1 MAQGENL
8 EAKEREL
15 AELRRRLDDEV
26 AKRDRLVEVAGL
38 LSSTLRLDE
47 LLELITEAAA
57 EILGAETS
65 SLLLLD
71 DGTGELTV
79 DIATGERG
87 HEVLRKRVPP
97 GVGIAGWVVEHG
109 EPAVVNSPRDD
120 PRFYGDIDAKS
131 GFETRSILA
140 VPMRTKERVI
150 GVIEVINKREGSFD
164 EQDVK
169 LTNALAGQAATTI
182 DNARLYARL
191 ADAVLTSRL
200 SYRL

>member
-1 MAQGENL
+1 MAESEL
-8 EAKEREL
+8 E
-15 AELRRRLDDEV
+15 ELRRRLDEEV

-38 LSSTLRLDE
+38 LSSTLKLDE
-47 LLELITEAAA
+47 LLEVITEAAA
-57 EILGAETS
+57 ELLGAETS

-71 DGTGELTV
+71 EESGELTV

-87 HEVLRKRVPP
+87 HEVVKKRVPA
-97 GVGIAGWVVEHG
+97 GVGIAGWVVEKG
-109 EPAVVNSPRDD
+109 EPAVVNAPRDD

-164 EQDVK
+164 EADVK
-169 LTNALAGQAATTI
+169 LTNALAGQAATAI

>member
-1 MAQGENL
+1 MAN
-8 EAKEREL
+8 KEVD
-15 AELRRRLDDEV
+15 ELRRRLDAEV

-38 LSSTLRLDE
+38 LSSTLKLE
-47 LLELITEAAA
+47 QLLVLITEAAA
-57 EILGAETS
+57 ELLEAETS

-71 DGTGELTV
+71 DETGELVV
-79 DIATGERG
+79 DIATGEIGR
-87 HEVLRKRVPP
+87 EVVQKRVPP
-97 GVGIAGWVVEHG
+97 GVGIAGWVVEKG
-109 EPAVVNSPRDD
+109 EATVVNSPRDD

-150 GVIEVINKREGSFD
+150 GVLEVINKDGGFED
-164 EQDVK
+164 EDVK
-169 LTNALAGQAATTI
+169 LTTALAGQAATAI
-182 DNARLYARL
+182 DNARLYSRL

>member
-1 MAQGENL
+1 MAANEVQ
-8 EAKEREL
+8 
-15 AELRRRLDDEV
+15 ELRRRLDAEV

-38 LSSTLRLDE
+38 LSSTLKLE
-47 LLELITEAAA
+47 QLLVLITEAAA
-57 EILGAETS
+57 ELLDAETS

-71 DGTGELTV
+71 DETGELIV
-79 DIATGERG
+79 DIATGDIGRD
-87 HEVLRKRVPP
+87 VVQKRVPP
-97 GVGIAGWVVEHG
+97 GVGIAGWVVENG
-109 EPAVVNSPRDD
+109 EPLVVNAPRDD

-131 GFETRSILA
+131 GFETKSIVA

-150 GVIEVINKREGSFD
+150 GVLEVINKRAGAFD
-164 EQDVK
+164 EDDAK
-169 LTNALAGQAATTI
+169 LTTALAGQAATAI

>member
-1 MAQGENL
+1 MSEV
-8 EAKEREL
+8 E
-15 AELRRRLDDEV
+15 ELRRRLDEEV

-38 LSSTLRLDE
+38 LSSTLKLE
-47 LLELITEAAA
+47 QLLGLITESAA
-57 EILGAETS
+57 ELLDAETS

-71 DGTGELTV
+71 DETGELIV
-79 DIATGERG
+79 DIATGEIGR
-87 HEVLRKRVPP
+87 EIVQKRVPA
-97 GVGIAGWVVEHG
+97 GSGIAGWVVEKG
-109 EPAVVNSPRDD
+109 EPTVVNSPRDD

-131 GFETRSILA
+131 GFETKSILA

-150 GVIEVINKREGSFD
+150 GVIEVINKRGGDFED
-164 EQDVK
+164 DDVK
-169 LTNALAGQAATTI
+169 LTSALAGQAATAI

>member
-1 MAQGENL
+1 MAGKSDEI
-8 EAKEREL
+8 E
-15 AELRRRLDDEV
+15 ELRRRLDEEV

-38 LSSTLRLDE
+38 LSSTLKLE
-47 LLELITEAAA
+47 QLLGMITEASA
-57 EILGAETS
+57 ELLGAETS

-71 DGTGELTV
+71 DETGELIV
-79 DIATGERG
+79 DIATGARG
-87 HEVLRKRVPP
+87 HEVVQKRVPP
-97 GVGIAGWVVEHG
+97 GVGIAGWAVENAA
-109 EPAVVNSPRDD
+109 PVVVNSPRDD

-131 GFETRSILA
+131 GFETKSILA

-150 GVIEVINKREGSFD
+150 GVLEVINKREGGFED
-164 EQDVK
+164 EDVK
-169 LTNALAGQAATTI
+169 LTTALAGQAATAI

>member
-1 MAQGENL
+1 MAGKDSEL
-8 EAKEREL
+8 E
-15 AELRRRLDDEV
+15 ELRRRLDEEV

-38 LSSTLRLDE
+38 LSSTLKLDE

-57 EILGAETS
+57 ELLGAETS

-71 DGTGELTV
+71 DETGELTV

-87 HEVLRKRVPP
+87 HEVVKKRVPA

-109 EPAVVNSPRDD
+109 EAAVVDSPGDD
-120 PRFYGDIDAKS
+120 PRFYGDIDAKT
-131 GFETRSILA
+131 GFATRNILA

-169 LTNALAGQAATTI
+169 LTNALAGQAATAI

>member
-1 MAQGENL
+1 MAEKNSEL
-8 EAKEREL
+8 ED
-15 AELRRRLDDEV
+15 LRRRLDEEV

-38 LSSTLRLDE
+38 LSSTLKLDE

-57 EILGAETS
+57 ELLGAETS

-71 DGTGELTV
+71 DETGELIV

-87 HEVLRKRVPP
+87 HEVRQKRVPP

-109 EPAVVNSPRDD
+109 EHAVVNSPRDD
-120 PRFYGDIDAKS
+120 PRFYGDIDAKT
-131 GFETRSILA
+131 GFETRNILA

-150 GVIEVINKREGSFD
+150 GVIEVINKREGGFD
-164 EQDVK
+164 ELDVK
-169 LTNALAGQAATTI
+169 LTSALAGQAATTI